1 VTTSMRRGRALW
13 RSREAKRLYWVVGI
27 PAAILLAWYGYTVVQ
42 LIAMPPAVPLGMAA
56 IPPKAHAVGSAAL
69 PPQEEYR
76 PEEVDRCRNM
86 IQEYTTPKGWF
97 YADADIYEL
106 VGLPRT
112 STQAQL
118 NDRCVYYAKAVAG
131 MERLAHHIR
140 HAYVC
145 RDSMLDVS
153 GNGRYYIKAD
163 PQGRGAIR
171 NLDATGDTLVDI
183 PKGSTTVINAWQ
195 VYNVGDGCIIV
206 GLSKNSAFRMS
217 GTIVRGN

>member
-1 VTTSMRRGRALW
+1 MAGSSRQRRSFW
-13 RSREAKRLYWVVGI
+13 RSKEAKRLYWVAGI
-27 PAAILLAWYGYTVVQ
+27 PAVLLLGWYGYFLAYEFHRPVMSRPEAVLTKGYVGARAN
-42 LIAMPPAVPLGMAA
+42 LPA
-56 IPPKAHAVGSAAL
+56 
-69 PPQEEYR
+69 QEEYR
-76 PEEVDRCRNM
+76 PEEVDRCKNM

-106 VGLPRT
+106 VGLPRE
-112 STQAQL
+112 STREQL

-131 MERLAHHIR
+131 MERMAHHIR
-140 HAYVC
+140 HAFVC

-171 NLDATGDTLVDI
+171 NLDLSGEKLVDV
-183 PKGSTTVINAWQ
+183 PMGTTTVINSWQ

-206 GLSKNSAFRMS
+206 GLSKDSTFRMS
-217 GTIVRGN
+217 GTIVRGSN

>member
-1 VTTSMRRGRALW
+1 MVRRRSFW
-13 RSREAKRLYWVVGI
+13 RSREAKRFYWVVGI
-27 PAAILLAWYGYTVVQ
+27 PAAVLLGWYAYTVAHE
-42 LIAMPPAVPLGMAA
+42 LNLPAMARLEALLTKGQAGPTAPPAE
-56 IPPKAHAVGSAAL
+56 
-69 PPQEEYR
+69 EEYR

-86 IQEYTTPKGWF
+86 IQEYTTPKGWY

-106 VGLPRT
+106 VGLPRS

-118 NDRCVYYAKAVAG
+118 NTRCVYYAKAVAG

-171 NLDATGDTLVDI
+171 NLDAAGDTLVDI
-183 PKGSTTVINAWQ
+183 PRGITTVIKSWQ

-217 GTIVRGN
+217 GTIVRSN

>member
-1 VTTSMRRGRALW
+1 MAKPVRRGRTLFW
-13 RSREAKRLYWVVGI
+13 RSKEAKRLYWVVGI
-27 PAAILLAWYGYTVVQ
+27 PAAILLGWYGFTVAHELTKSTAALGGAAIPTKV
-42 LIAMPPAVPLGMAA
+42 VPLGATVRP
-56 IPPKAHAVGSAAL
+56 I
-69 PPQEEYR
+69 QEEYR

-118 NDRCVYYAKAVAG
+118 NDRCIYYAKAVAR
-131 MERLAHHIR
+131 MESMAHHIR

-171 NLDATGDTLVDI
+171 NLDMTGDAVVDI
-183 PKGSTTVINAWQ
+183 PKGTTTVIKSWQ

-217 GTIVRGN
+217 GTIVRN

>member
-1 VTTSMRRGRALW
+1 MANSMRRGRALW
-13 RSREAKRLYWVVGI
+13 RSKEAKRLYWVVGI
-27 PAAILLAWYGYTVVQ
+27 PAAILLGWYGFTVAHELTKSTV
-42 LIAMPPAVPLGMAA
+42 ALGEA
-56 IPPKAHAVGSAAL
+56 PTPTKVRSLGSTAL

-86 IQEYTTPKGWF
+86 IQEYTTPKGWY

-118 NDRCVYYAKAVAG
+118 NNRCVYYAKAVAG

-171 NLDATGDTLVDI
+171 NLDATGDALVEI

-206 GLSKNSAFRMS
+206 GLSKNSTFRMS
-217 GTIVRGN
+217 GTIVREN